1 MWGGRNDHPTNSH
14 HDMAGVYIDPTHV
27 IDQQGRNMDTLV
39 FELLSVDTLQRVREE
54 LGGYMHDQLK
64 DVLKGDLKSVDAPVF
79 EAFLTLQ
86 RVLDE
91 KEVGA

>member
-1 MWGGRNDHPTNSH
+1 
-14 HDMAGVYIDPTHV
+14 
-27 IDQQGRNMDTLV
+27 MDTLV

-91 KEVGA
+91 KEGR